1 MPLAAGSSGVHSKD
15 VQPVSTTFVL
25 EIVQGSQAGTRV
37 LLEPGR
43 TVVGRHPSCSVVLDA
58 VSVSRQHAAIEIV
71 GDEAWIEDLGSRNG
85 TAVDGRRIS
94 ARQPLLDGQQFRIGD
109 QRLRFSTT
117 APPTME
123 HLLGSGSFVIG
134 DLEEE
139 PADSVILSAVEV
151 PLRPELSSSDPEA
164 LLRAAGGLDRAIG
177 ASVVMEEVLPRT
189 LDGLFQIFPQTERGF
204 MMLVDPESQRLVVR
218 ASKFAATLEAGP
230 LLLSRSLM
238 ERVVQSR
245 QALLSADVSTDSRID
260 IRGSVSDCGI
270 RSVMCVPFLRADGEV
285 LGVLQLDRSDTRTPF
300 QRHDLD
306 LLAGVAAQVTLAIE
320 QARAHEERLSREQLR
335 RELELANRVQQAL
348 LPSQPPEIPG
358 YESFDYYEPA
368 RQISGDF
375 FSYVP
380 LPGGRTAVV
389 LADVSGK
396 GVSAAL
402 VMAAL
407 AADVRYCLAS
417 DADVATAVGHLNES
431 FCRAGWDDRFATLVV
446 AVFDPGIHRLWL
458 VNAGHMP
465 PLLRTAGGGVT
476 AIGVEAAGLPLG
488 VDPQHVYRETAV
500 DVPAGATLVC
510 YTDGISEALDHAQ
523 RPYGFDR
530 LTRVVAAANAG
541 AGDVGRRILADVE
554 RHSAGQ
560 VRSDDICL
568 VCLGRSPES
577 PPQSPPGAGLPRAGS
592 SS

>member
-1 MPLAAGSSGVHSKD
+1 MT
-15 VQPVSTTFVL
+15 TTFAL
-25 EIVQGSQAGTRV
+25 EIVQGPQAGARV

-43 TVVGRHPSCSVVLDA
+43 TVVGRHPSCGVMLDA

-85 TAVDGRRIS
+85 TAVDGRKIS
-94 ARQPLLDGQQFRIGD
+94 ARQPLLDGQHLRIGD

-117 APPTME
+117 AAPTME

-139 PADSVILSAVEV
+139 AADSVILAAVEV
-151 PLRPELSSSDPEA
+151 PARPELASADPEA
-164 LLRAAGGLDRAIG
+164 LLRAAGGIDRAIG
-177 ASVVMEEVLPRT
+177 ASVVLDEVLPRT
-189 LDGLFQIFPQTERGF
+189 LEGLFQIFPQTERGF
-204 MMLVDPESQRLVVR
+204 MMLVDPESKRLVVR

-238 ERVVQSR
+238 ERVVHSR

-270 RSVMCVPFLRADGEV
+270 RSVMCVPFLRADGGV
-285 LGVLQLDRSDTRTPF
+285 LGVLQLDRGDTRTPF
-300 QRHDLD
+300 QQRDLD

-320 QARAHEERLSREQLR
+320 QAQAHEERLSREQLR

-348 LPSQPPEIPG
+348 LPSRPPEIPG

-417 DADVATAVGHLNES
+417 DADVATAVGRLNES

-446 AVFDPGIHRLWL
+446 AVFDPGIHRLSL

-465 PLLRTAGGGVT
+465 PLLRTAAGSVT

-488 VDPQHVYRETAV
+488 VDPQHAYHETAV
-500 DVPAGATLVC
+500 DVPPGATLVC

-523 RPYGFDR
+523 RPYGFER

-541 AGDVGRRILADVE
+541 ASDVGQRILADVE

-568 VCLGRSPES
+568 VCLGRSPVSS
-577 PPQSPPGAGLPRAGS
+577 PQPAPAASPAPRGGS
-592 SS
+592 S

>member
-1 MPLAAGSSGVHSKD
+1 MT
-15 VQPVSTTFVL
+15 TTFAL
-25 EIVQGSQAGTRV
+25 EIVQGPQAGTRV

-43 TVVGRHPSCSVVLDA
+43 TVVGRHPSCGVVLDA

-71 GDEAWIEDLGSRNG
+71 GGEAWIEDLGSRNG
-85 TAVDGRRIS
+85 TTVGGTRIT
-94 ARQPLLDGQQFRIGD
+94 ARQPLLDGQQLRIGD

-117 APPTME
+117 ASPTIE
-123 HLLGSGSFVIG
+123 HLLGSGSFVVG

-139 PADSVILSAVEV
+139 AGDSVILSAIDV
-151 PLRPELSSSDPEA
+151 PLRPELASGDPEA

-177 ASVVMEEVLPRT
+177 ASVALEEVLPRT
-189 LDGLFQIFPQTERGF
+189 LEGLFQIFPQAERGF
-204 MMLVDPESQRLVVR
+204 LMLVDSESRRLVVR
-218 ASKFAATLEAGP
+218 ASKFAAALEAGP

-245 QALLSADVSTDSRID
+245 QALLSADVSADSRID

-270 RSVMCVPFLRADGEV
+270 RSVMCVPFLRADGGV

-300 QRHDLD
+300 LRRDLD
-306 LLAGVAAQVTLAIE
+306 LLAGIATQVTLAIE
-320 QARAHEERLSREQLR
+320 QAQAHEERLSREQLR

-348 LPSQPPEIPG
+348 LPSRPPEIPG

-417 DADVATAVGHLNES
+417 DADVAIAVGNLNQS
-431 FCRAGWDDRFATLVV
+431 FCRAGWDDRFATLMV
-446 AVFDPGIHRLWL
+446 AVFDPGAHRVSL
-458 VNAGHMP
+458 VNAGHLP
-465 PLLRTAGGGVT
+465 PLLRTAEGSVT
-476 AIGVEAAGLPLG
+476 AIGTEAAGLPLG
-488 VDPQHVYRETAV
+488 VDPEHTYRETAV
-500 DVPAGATLVC
+500 DVPPGATLVC

-523 RPYGFDR
+523 RPYGFER
-530 LTRVVAAANAG
+530 LTRVVAAADAD
-541 AGDVGRRILADVE
+541 AGDVGRRLLADVE

-568 VCLGRSPES
+568 VCLGRSPEPS
-577 PPQSPPGAGLPRAGS
+577 LQSAPAACLPRAGGPS
-592 SS
+592 